1 MNISFYVL
9 SESKAQDFLGFI
21 CQLTQTALN
30 KSSQSLLILIDKE
43 DALLS
48 TLDEAL
54 WVHDATSFIP
64 HQRLLDS
71 NIGDVDGPDTDTDT
85 DTDTS
90 NTSNTAI
97 NPITNQPLAP
107 VLLGS
112 YMPAD
117 FKGIVLNTTIHP
129 VNTFMAA
136 TNNAQP
142 SRVLELIKPDP
153 NSMQEGRH
161 KYKAYQQLG
170 YELTHFKV

>member
-1 MNISFYVL
+1 MKVSFYVL

-30 KSSQSLLILIDKE
+30 KSNQSLLILIDKE

-54 WVHDATSFIP
+54 WAHDATSFIP

-71 NIGDVDGPDTDTDT
+71 NIADTDDVNETVDAHANNET
-85 DTDTS
+85 
-90 NTSNTAI
+90 
-97 NPITNQPLAP
+97 LAP
-107 VLLGS
+107 VLLAS

-129 VNTFMAA
+129 VNDFMAA

-142 SRVLELIKPDP
+142 TRVLELIKPDA
-153 NSMQEGRH
+153 NSVQEGRH
-161 KYKAYQQLG
+161 KYKSYKQLG

>member
-1 MNISFYVL
+1 MKVSFYVL

-30 KSSQSLLILIDKE
+30 KSSQSLLILIDKQ

-54 WVHDATSFIP
+54 WAYDATSFIP

-71 NIGDVDGPDTDTDT
+71 NIGDSADTG
-85 DTDTS
+85 TS
-90 NTSNTAI
+90 HSENTAI
-97 NPITNQPLAP
+97 NPINSQPLAP

-129 VNTFMAA
+129 VNDFMAA

-142 SRVLELIKPDP
+142 TRVLELIKPDA
-153 NSMQEGRH
+153 NSVQEGRH
-161 KYKAYQQLG
+161 KYKSYKQLG

>member
-30 KSSQSLLILIDKE
+30 RSTQSLLILIEKE

-54 WVHDATSFIP
+54 WAHDATSFIP

-71 NIGDVDGPDTDTDT
+71 NIGDSD

-90 NTSNTAI
+90 HSENTAI
-97 NPITNQPLAP
+97 NPINSQPLAP
-107 VLLGS
+107 VLLAS

-129 VNTFMAA
+129 VNDFMAA

-142 SRVLELIKPDP
+142 TRVLELIKPDA
-153 NSMQEGRH
+153 NSVQEGRH
-161 KYKAYQQLG
+161 KYKSYQQLG

>member
-30 KSSQSLLILIDKE
+30 KSSQSLLILTE
-43 DALLS
+43 DETLLGE
-48 TLDEAL
+48 LDEAL
-54 WVHDATSFIP
+54 WVQDETSFIP
-64 HQRLLDS
+64 HQRLL
-71 NIGDVDGPDTDTDT
+71 G
-85 DTDTS
+85 S
-90 NTSNTAI
+90 NTEGAAIDVANTDI
-97 NPITNQPLAP
+97 NHQLLAP
-107 VLLGS
+107 VLLAS

-142 SRVLELIKPDP
+142 TRVLELIKPDAT
-153 NSMQEGRH
+153 SMQEGRH
-161 KYKAYQQLG
+161 KYKSYQQLG